1 MSDGLKHSTLRKY
14 RNSLALLQK
23 FCDGRALV
31 DVTEIVVDTLDA
43 FRASRGLSLICGVQE
58 LKFLRQFFK
67 FCLARHWVRENPASQ
82 IKMPRNVPPNE
93 VEPYTTAEVESM
105 IAACGRFRAE

>member
-43 FRASRGLSLICGVQE
+43 FRASRGLSLISGVQE
-58 LKFLRQFFK
+58 LKLLRQFFK
-67 FCLARHWVRENPASQ
+67 FCLARHWGPREPGL
-82 IKMPRNVPPNE
+82 PRLRCRETSHRMKLSLTRPRRLK
-93 VEPYTTAEVESM
+93 
-105 IAACGRFRAE
+105 G